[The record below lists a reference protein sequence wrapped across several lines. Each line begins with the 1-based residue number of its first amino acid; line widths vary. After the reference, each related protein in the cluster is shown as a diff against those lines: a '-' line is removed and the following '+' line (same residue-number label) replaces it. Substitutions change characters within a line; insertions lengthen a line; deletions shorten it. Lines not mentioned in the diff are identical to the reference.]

1 MEKLKLDKKNIN
13 FMAELNKYLK
23 DPLFKEYID
32 SLDIPY
38 EVLAKYTSLLEEA
51 KEEYF
56 NCKNCKNILEC
67 KNKIDG
73 CLYKPEY
80 NGKTIDFCY
89 KKCKYQTNLEKKLEY
104 LKNVKTFNIPNYIK
118 EANMK
123 DIYKDDKNRFEAI
136 KYIAKFIDDYLVHKK
151 VKGLYLYGNFGCG
164 KTYLISAMINE
175 LAKNNVKSTII
186 FWPEYLRMLKTTF
199 DTNNEF
205 KKVFDDTKEA
215 EILLIDDI
223 GAENLTSWGRDEI
236 LCPIL
241 QYRMERDLPTFF
253 TSNLDLKSLESHLSV
268 NKENIKARRI
278 IERVMQLTNQI
289 EMISKNLRK

>member
-1 MEKLKLDKKNIN
+1 MEKMKLEKKDIN
-13 FMAELNKYLK
+13 FMAEFNKLLK
-23 DPLFKEYID
+23 DSEYKEFID

-38 EVLAKYTSLLEEA
+38 EVLAKYTSLLELS

-56 NCKNCKNILEC
+56 NCKSCKNILEC

-73 CLYKPEY
+73 CRYIPEY
-80 NGKTIDFCY
+80 NNKTIDFCY
-89 KKCKYQTNLEKKLEY
+89 KKCKYQKNIEKKLDY

-118 EANMK
+118 EASMA
-123 DIYKDDKNRFEAI
+123 DIYKDDKNRVEAI
-136 KYIAKFIDDYLVHKK
+136 KYIVKFIDDYLAHKK

-175 LAKNNVKSTII
+175 LAKNNVKSTIV
-186 FWPEYLRMLKTTF
+186 FWPEFLRMLKTTF
-199 DTNNEF
+199 DTNGEF
-205 KKVFDDTKEA
+205 KNVFNSVLES

-223 GAENLTSWGRDEI
+223 GAENITSWGRDEI

-253 TSNLDLKSLESHLSV
+253 TSNLDLKNLETHLSL

-278 IERVMQLTNQI
+278 IERVAQLTNQI

>member
-1 MEKLKLDKKNIN
+1 MEKMKFEKKDIN
-13 FMAELNKYLK
+13 FLAEFNKLLK
-23 DPLFKEYID
+23 DKEYKEYID

-38 EVLAKYTSLLEEA
+38 EVLAKYTSLLELS
-51 KEEYF
+51 KIEYF

-73 CLYKPEY
+73 CVYVPEY
-80 NGKTIDFCY
+80 NKKTIDFCY
-89 KKCKYQTNLEKKLEY
+89 KKCKYKKNIEKKLDY
-104 LKNVKTFNIPNYIK
+104 LKNVTTFNIPNYIK
-118 EANMK
+118 EASMK
-123 DIYKDDKNRFEAI
+123 DIYKDDKNRFETI
-136 KYIAKFIDDYLVHKK
+136 KYIVKFIDDYLEHKK

-175 LAKNNVKSTII
+175 LAKNNVKSTIV
-186 FWPEYLRMLKTTF
+186 FWPEFLRMLKTTF
-199 DTNNEF
+199 DTNGEF
-205 KKVFDDTKEA
+205 KNVFNSVLET

-223 GAENLTSWGRDEI
+223 GAENITSWGRDEI

-253 TSNLDLKSLESHLSV
+253 TSNLDLKNLETHLSI

-289 EMISKNLRK
+289 EMVSKNLRK